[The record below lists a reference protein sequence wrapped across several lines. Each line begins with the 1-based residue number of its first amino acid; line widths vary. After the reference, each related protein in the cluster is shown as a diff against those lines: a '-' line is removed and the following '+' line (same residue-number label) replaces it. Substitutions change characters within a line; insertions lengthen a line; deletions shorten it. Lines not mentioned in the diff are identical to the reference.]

1 MDKNDDDN
9 FKVNVV
15 GADDQKLKLLGEL
28 LRNETSRKII
38 RYLMEN
44 ETYLNEL
51 SKKLELQPNL
61 VVHHLKKLKDAKLV
75 TITKKKIIRKGVERN
90 YYKMNPYFFVAP
102 NKTMDEIKEKGILKK
117 IFKESVKFASIGMAV
132 CSSWII
138 TNNIIKDQDKKITR
152 GSESVSTE
160 PNIFENLSCIDISNN
175 SFCFEISLLPVI
187 VAITTGFI
195 LIKIFY
201 LKKKN

>member
-9 FKVNVV
+9 FKVNVI

-38 RYLMEN
+38 RYLMDN

-90 YYKMNPYFFVAP
+90 YYKMNPYFFLAP

-117 IFKESVKFASIGMAV
+117 IFKEGVKFASIGIA
-132 CSSWII
+132 
-138 TNNIIKDQDKKITR
+138 
-152 GSESVSTE
+152 
-160 PNIFENLSCIDISNN
+160 FL
-175 SFCFEISLLPVI
+175 ISLFFTSSSNHKEYDPNYITPQVGTTDPFVFPLVI
-187 VAITTGFI
+187 VIIGLII
-195 LIKIFY
+195 LIFFEKR
-201 LKKKN
+201 KKG